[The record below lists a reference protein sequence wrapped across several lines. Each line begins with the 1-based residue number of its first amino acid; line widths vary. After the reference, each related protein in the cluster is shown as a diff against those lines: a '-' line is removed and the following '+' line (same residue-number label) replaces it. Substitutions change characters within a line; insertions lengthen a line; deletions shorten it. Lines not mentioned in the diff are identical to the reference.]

1 MKIFTKSFAALL
13 VLIPAFSF
21 SQVTGRI
28 KLNQEG
34 FYPNAPKVAVVTGEV
49 ADGQFYVTSTN
60 LRDTVFAGTLSPQ
73 KQSAYSSTLT
83 RIADFSPVS
92 KKGSF
97 VVCVPGIG
105 NSYVFNI
112 NNDAN
117 RNVGRATLK
126 GFYYQ
131 RASMPLEE
139 KYAGKWHRSAGHP
152 DTKVF
157 IHPSAA
163 STARPAGTV
172 ISTPGG
178 WYDAGDYNKYIVNSG
193 ITMGTLL
200 SAYEDFPVY
209 YKNLKTN
216 IPESGDNVPDIL
228 NEVIY
233 NLRWMLS
240 MQDPNDGGVYNK
252 CTNAAFDGMVM
263 PGVTQTKRYVVQK
276 GTASTLD
283 FAAVTAQASRI
294 LSKFKK
300 ELPGLSDSC
309 LAASKKAWAWALQNP
324 ALAYNQ
330 NEINKKFEPK
340 ITTGAYGDNHFADEW
355 MWSAAELF
363 ITTGNKKY
371 YDTVEDHLSDEVP
384 LPGWNNV
391 GMLAYYSFLRFR
403 NQLPSFAKAT
413 ITQMK
418 EKVLSIANEY
428 IQHVDANA
436 FETVMG
442 QTKRDFSWGGNSTAA
457 NQGIL
462 LINAYLLTHD
472 KKYVDYALT
481 NLDYL
486 LGRNAT
492 GYCFV
497 TGIGSKSTMNPHH
510 RQSVADGVTDP
521 VPGLMAGGQIPACR
535 TIAITILRNLKRLTQ
550 IFPARMHPMK
560 LPSTGTRRWCIYP
573 MRSKRCKAKLVIQQ
587 NKNRLYFLVYCQ
599 RLSFTTDS
607 FYLRFLKRLIDVSGT
622 SSQPL

>member
-1 MKIFTKSFAALL
+1 LNKSFTALL

-21 SQVTGRI
+21 SQVTDRI
-28 KLNQEG
+28 KLNQDG

-49 ADGQFYVTSTN
+49 AGGPFYVTSTN
-60 LRDTVFAGTLSPQ
+60 LRDTVFRGTLSAQ
-73 KQSAYSSTLT
+73 KQSTNSSTVT
-83 RIADFSPVS
+83 RVADFSPVV

-97 VVCVPGIG
+97 VVCVPGAG
-105 NSYVFNI
+105 NSYVFSI
-112 NNDAN
+112 SNNVN
-117 RNVGRATLK
+117 RNEAIAVLK

-131 RASMPLEE
+131 RASMPLLE
-139 KYAGKWHRSAGHP
+139 KYAGRWHRSAGHP
-152 DTKVF
+152 DNKVY

-163 STARPAGTV
+163 SAARPAGTV

-200 SAYEDFPVY
+200 SAYEDFPAY
-209 YKNLKTN
+209 YKNLKNN
-216 IPESGDNVPDIL
+216 IPESGNNVPDIL
-228 NEVIY
+228 NEAIY

-263 PGVTQTKRYVVQK
+263 PGVTQAKRYVVQK
-276 GTASTLD
+276 GTAATLD

-309 LAASKKAWAWALQNP
+309 LRASKKAWAWALQNP
-324 ALAYNQ
+324 GLAYNQ
-330 NEINKKFEPK
+330 EEINKKFEPK
-340 ITTGAYGDNHFADEW
+340 ITTGGYGDFHFADEW

-363 ITTGNKKY
+363 ITTRDKKY
-371 YDTVEDHLSDEVP
+371 YDTVETHLKDKVS
-384 LPGWNNV
+384 LPNWGNV

-403 NQLPSFAKAT
+403 NQLPSFTSAT
-413 ITQMK
+413 ITAMK
-418 EKVLSIANEY
+418 EKVLGIANEY
-428 IQHVDANA
+428 VEHLVANA
-436 FETVMG
+436 FKTVMG
-442 QTKRDFSWGGNSTAA
+442 ENKQDFDWGSNGTAA
-457 NQGIL
+457 NEGIL
-462 LINAYLLTHD
+462 LVNAYLLSHD

-521 VPGLMAGGQIPACR
+521 VPGLLAGGPNPAM
-535 TIAITILRNLKRLTQ
+535 Q
-550 IFPARMHPMK
+550 DH
-560 LPSTGTRRWCIYP
+560 SHYE
-573 MRSKRCKAKLVIQQ
+573 
-587 NKNRLYFLVYCQ
+587 
-599 RLSFTTDS
+599 FTEPETA
-607 FYLRFLKRLIDVSGT
+607 YVDVSGAYA
-622 SSQPL
+622 SNEIAINWNAPMVYLSNAVEALQREVGY

>member
-1 MKIFTKSFAALL
+1 LKTFTQSFATLL

-21 SQVTGRI
+21 SQVTDRI

-34 FYPNAPKVAVVTGEV
+34 FYPNAQKVAVVTGEI

-60 LRDTVFAGTLSPQ
+60 LRDTVFAGTLSVQ
-73 KQSAYSSTLT
+73 KQSAYSSTVT
-83 RIADFSPVS
+83 RIADFSPVI

-97 VVCVPGIG
+97 VVCVPGVG
-105 NSYVFNI
+105 NSYVFSI
-112 NNDAN
+112 CNDAN
-117 RNVGRATLK
+117 RNAARAVLK

-131 RASMPLEE
+131 RASMPLLE
-139 KYAGKWHRSAGHP
+139 KYAGRWHRSAGHP
-152 DTKVF
+152 DTKVY

-163 STARPAGTV
+163 SAARPAGTV

-200 SAYEDFPVY
+200 SAYEDFPAY
-209 YKNLKTN
+209 FKNLKTN

-228 NEVIY
+228 NEAIY

-263 PGVTQTKRYVVQK
+263 PGVTQAKRYVVQK
-276 GTASTLD
+276 GTAATLD

-294 LSKFKK
+294 LRKFKK

-309 LAASKKAWAWALQNP
+309 LAASKKAWAWSLLHP
-324 ALAYNQ
+324 DLAYNQ
-330 NEINKKFEPK
+330 YEINKKFTPQ
-340 ITTGAYGDNHFADEW
+340 ITTGGYGDFHFEDEW
-355 MWSAAELF
+355 MWSAAELY
-363 ITTGNKKY
+363 ITTRDKKY
-371 YDTVEDHLSDEVP
+371 YDTVEAHLSDKVS
-384 LPGWNNV
+384 LPGWSNV

-403 NQLPSFAKAT
+403 NQLPSFANHT
-413 ITQMK
+413 LQLMK
-418 EKVLSIANEY
+418 QKVLSIADDY
-428 IQHVDANA
+428 IQHVAVNA
-436 FETVMG
+436 FKTVMG
-442 QTKRDFSWGGNSTAA
+442 QNKRDFSWGSNGIAA

-462 LINAYLLTHD
+462 LINAYLLTHV

-492 GYCFV
+492 GYSFV

-521 VPGLMAGGQIPACR
+521 VPGLMAGGPNPGMQDHCHYDFTEPETAYADISCAYASNE
-535 TIAITILRNLKRLTQ
+535 IAINWN
-550 IFPARMHPMK
+550 APM
-560 LPSTGTRRWCIYP
+560 LYLSNAIEALQ
-573 MRSKRCKAKLVIQQ
+573 SKVGYSAK
-587 NKNRLYFLVYCQ
+587 
-599 RLSFTTDS
+599 
-607 FYLRFLKRLIDVSGT
+607 
-622 SSQPL
+622 